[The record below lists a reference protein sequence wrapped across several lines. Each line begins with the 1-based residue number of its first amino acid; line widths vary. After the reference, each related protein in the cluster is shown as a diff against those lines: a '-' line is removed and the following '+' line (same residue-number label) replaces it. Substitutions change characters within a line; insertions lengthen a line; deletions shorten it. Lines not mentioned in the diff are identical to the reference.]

1 MPFHNDPPKRSVT
14 HCHKVEARA
23 DVKQVRAI
31 APQPAGI
38 REHRKRSKLNDTDI
52 LAILHEVETG
62 HRSEWKDIAERSLT
76 YKSYWVQWH
85 SLAVRNGILKRNRE
99 SANGRSKIAQTVI
112 PRSRVKDVLT
122 QQHDGPSGHLG
133 IKKYLE

>member
-1 MPFHNDPPKRSVT
+1 MPFHDDPPKRSVT

-31 APQPAGI
+31 AAAAGWDPATPKT
-38 REHRKRSKLNDTDI
+38 EQLNDTDI
-52 LAILHEVETG
+52 LAILHEVDIG
-62 HRSEWKDIAERSLT
+62 HRPEWKDIAERSLT

-85 SLAVRNGILKRNRE
+85 SLAGRNGILKRNRE

-122 QQHDGPSGHLG
+122 QHDGPSGHLG